1 MDIVADSAEVEAY
14 LITKTAIQ
22 YLADNHLKN
31 IYEIIVQEKEPDRP
45 MREDKIIQKRDK
57 MLQDNEVSMATVKRI
72 MFENK
77 IEKYGVMAVKRGS

>member
-1 MDIVADSAEVEAY
+1 MVADSAEVEAY

-45 MREDKIIQKRDK
+45 LREDKII
-57 MLQDNEVSMATVKRI
+57 
-72 MFENK
+72 
-77 IEKYGVMAVKRGS
+77 